1 MITRQADYA
10 VRSVLD
16 LALRPDEQAAFSRD
30 IAERQS
36 IPGSFV
42 AKILTRL
49 ARVGIVQTQRGIT
62 GGVRLSRPANEIS
75 LLEVIEAIDGPIA
88 LNLCVRGPD
97 LCPLEENC
105 RVHPIWDVLNI
116 DLRQRLG
123 RISFADLVEAEGRW
137 TLELVGG
144 A

>member
-16 LALRPDEQAAFSRD
+16 LTLIPDEQAAFSRD
-30 IAERQS
+30 IAERQN
-36 IPGSFV
+36 IPPSFV

-49 ARVGIVQTQRGIT
+49 ARQGIVQTQRGLT
-62 GGVRLSRPANEIS
+62 GGVRLNRPAGEIT

-88 LNLCVRGPD
+88 LNLCVRGPE

-105 RVHPIWDVLNI
+105 RVHPIWDVLNG
-116 DLRQRLG
+116 DLRQRLS
-123 RISFADLVEAEGRW
+123 RITFAQLATGSW
-137 TLELVGG
+137 TLDLLGG

>member
-16 LALRPDEQAAFSRD
+16 LTLLPDEQAAFSRD
-30 IAERQS
+30 IAERQN
-36 IPGSFV
+36 IPSSFV

-49 ARVGIVQTQRGIT
+49 ARQGIVQTQRGLT
-62 GGVRLSRPANEIS
+62 GGVRLNRPAEEIT

-88 LNLCVRGPD
+88 LNLCVRGPE

-105 RVHPIWDVLNI
+105 RVHPIWDVLNV
-116 DLRQRLG
+116 DLRERLS
-123 RISFADLVEAEGRW
+123 RINFAQLATGSW
-137 TLELVGG
+137 TLDLVGG

>member
-16 LALRPDEQAAFSRD
+16 MSLRPEEQAAFSRD
-30 IAERQS
+30 IAERQN
-36 IPGSFV
+36 IPSSFV

-49 ARVGIVQTQRGIT
+49 ARQGIVQTQRGLT
-62 GGVRLSRPANEIS
+62 GGVRLNRPAEAIT

-88 LNLCVRGPD
+88 LNLCVRGPE

-105 RVHPIWDVLNI
+105 RVHPIWDVLNV
-116 DLRQRLG
+116 DLRERLS
-123 RISFADLVEAEGRW
+123 RINFAQLAAGSW
-137 TLELVGG
+137 TLDLVGG

>member
-16 LALRPDEQAAFSRD
+16 LTLLPDEQAAFSRD
-30 IAERQS
+30 IAERQN
-36 IPGSFV
+36 IPSSFV

-49 ARVGIVQTQRGIT
+49 ARQGIVQTQRGLT
-62 GGVRLSRPANEIS
+62 GGVRLNRPAEAIT

-88 LNLCVRGPD
+88 LNLCVRGPE

-105 RVHPIWDVLNI
+105 RVHPIWDVLNV
-116 DLRQRLG
+116 DLRERLS
-123 RISFADLVEAEGRW
+123 RINFAQLAAGSW
-137 TLELVGG
+137 TLDLVGG

>member
-16 LALRPDEQAAFSRD
+16 LTLLPDEQAAFSRD
-30 IAERQS
+30 IAERQN
-36 IPGSFV
+36 IPPSFV

-49 ARVGIVQTQRGIT
+49 ARQGIVQTQRGLT
-62 GGVRLSRPANEIS
+62 GGVRLNRPAGEIT

-88 LNLCVRGPD
+88 LNLCVRGPE

-105 RVHPIWDVLNI
+105 RVHPIWDVLNG
-116 DLRQRLG
+116 DLRQRLS
-123 RISFADLVEAEGRW
+123 RISFAQLATGSW
-137 TLELVGG
+137 TLDLLGG

>member
-16 LALRPDEQAAFSRD
+16 LTLLPDEQAAFSRD

-36 IPGSFV
+36 IPPSFV

-49 ARVGIVQTQRGIT
+49 ARQGIVQTQRGLT
-62 GGVRLSRPANEIS
+62 GGVRLNRPAGEIT

-105 RVHPIWDVLNI
+105 RVHPIWDVLNG
-116 DLRQRLG
+116 DLRQRLS
-123 RISFADLVEAEGRW
+123 RITFEQLATGSW
-137 TLELVGG
+137 TLDLLGG

>member
-16 LALRPDEQAAFSRD
+16 LTLIPDEQAAFSRD
-30 IAERQS
+30 IAERQN
-36 IPGSFV
+36 IPPSFV

-49 ARVGIVQTQRGIT
+49 ARQGIVQTQRGLT
-62 GGVRLSRPANEIS
+62 GGVRLNRPAGEIT

-105 RVHPIWDVLNI
+105 RVHPIWDVLNG
-116 DLRQRLG
+116 DLRQRLS
-123 RISFADLVEAEGRW
+123 RITFAQLATGSW
-137 TLELVGG
+137 TLDLLGG

>member
-16 LALRPDEQAAFSRD
+16 MSLRPEEQAAFSRD

-36 IPGSFV
+36 IPASFV

-49 ARVGIVQTQRGIT
+49 ARQGIVQTQRGVT
-62 GGVRLSRPANEIS
+62 GGVRLSRPAEEIS
-75 LLEVIEAIDGPIA
+75 LLEVIEAIDGPVS

-97 LCPLEENC
+97 LCPLEQNC
-105 RVHPIWDVLNI
+105 RVHPIWDLLNT
-116 DLRQRLG
+116 DLRQRLQT
-123 RISFADLVEAEGRW
+123 ITFAQLADGTWTTGLTGEA
-137 TLELVGG
+137 
-144 A
+144 

>member
-16 LALRPDEQAAFSRD
+16 LTLLPDEQAAFSRD

-36 IPGSFV
+36 IPPSFV

-49 ARVGIVQTQRGIT
+49 ARQGIVQTQRGLT
-62 GGVRLSRPANEIS
+62 GGVRLNRPAGEIT

-88 LNLCVRGPD
+88 LNLCVRGPE

-105 RVHPIWDVLNI
+105 RVHPIWDVLNG
-116 DLRQRLG
+116 DLRQRLS
-123 RISFADLVEAEGRW
+123 RITFAQLATGAW
-137 TLELVGG
+137 TLDLLGG

>member
-16 LALRPDEQAAFSRD
+16 LTLLPDEQAAFSRD
-30 IAERQS
+30 IAERQN
-36 IPGSFV
+36 IPSSFV

-49 ARVGIVQTQRGIT
+49 ARQGIVQTQRGLT
-62 GGVRLSRPANEIS
+62 GGVRLNRPAEEIT

-88 LNLCVRGPD
+88 LNLCVRGPE

-105 RVHPIWDVLNI
+105 RVHPIWDVLNV
-116 DLRQRLG
+116 DLRERLS
-123 RISFADLVEAEGRW
+123 RINFAQLAAGSW
-137 TLELVGG
+137 TLDLVGG